1 MTTARCSEQT
11 PVHGVAVPHSDYNA
25 VTQHR
30 CNGGGGGC
38 GDGGGGCGDGG
49 VGGIVGARDGGT
61 RLPVGG

>member
-38 GDGGGGCGDGG
+38 GDGG